1 MEWIDSKGH
10 RFLLDGVGA
19 TWVVAAELKGEF
31 IYDAAIQKYIF
42 RDRSGT
48 AHRFN
53 ADGTLDAIL
62 DMYGNRLQLTY
73 AGGRLLAVE
82 SIPVAPGYVEAGST
96 AVSKRLNF
104 RYDAN
109 GRLAS
114 VSEDPET
121 GGRVWKYQVLAIIN
135 NEAILTRVESP
146 PAEVNGANAGVAVNY
161 SYYDFTNL
169 NHPLYAKLSE
179 ITHPDGK
186 KTTHT
191 YYANGRAFQAT
202 DPDGHVQRFHFDLY
216 RNRTTA
222 FDERLNGTT
231 YTYSTEKGNL
241 LQVQYPDR
249 SRETNKWN
257 ETEQR
262 LESHTN
268 AGNITET
275 YSYDTSTAPGP
286 QNDPFDNVWQVDLK
300 KVTGYDGNGNPVL
313 ATIQVLDDGVMR
325 DLITK
330 YQYDPATNGSGH
342 LLVNRLL
349 KETLPGDGTR
359 QTVYVYESGASEH
372 VLRKIVESNL
382 RATYFGRHPTGL
394 VTSTWQRSWQTNAGN
409 VSSPLDDSTSTPI
422 MSEVFYAYNNAGQ
435 VTRATSITD
444 EWPIVEITNYNQ
456 HGYVVS
462 TTNGRG
468 ITTTYAVDD
477 LGRRLSTRLPATT
490 ELTAADFFTLYDAF
504 GNVVQTRDPLGR
516 RTYSTHDVR
525 QLLTRVVNADGTI
538 VNVKA

>member
-1 MEWIDSKGH
+1 MGYVARYGSNDLFIVSQLNGMEHYGGYLIGGTTLAPSVTAPLPQQYIALDPVNVATGAVNEDIVDVNIPAIGLPLTFSRHYDSNLVGMPNSLLGRGWYHNYSDRLVVSGTNQVPAFPPPNPRQDLEWIDSKGH

-31 IYDAAIQKYIF
+31 IYDVAIQKYIF

-82 SIPVAPGYVEAGST
+82 SMPVAPGYVEAGST

-169 NHPLYAKLSE
+169 NHPLYAKLAE

-257 ETEQR
+257 EAEQR

-268 AGNITET
+268 VGNITET

-286 QNDPFDNVWQVDLK
+286 QDDPFDNVWQVDLK

-313 ATIQVLDDGVMR
+313 ATIQVLDAGVMR

-330 YQYDPATNGSGH
+330 YQYDPATNGERALTRQSAAEGDTSRRWH
-342 LLVNRLL
+342 STKGLCIRVRRQRARTSQDRRI
-349 KETLPGDGTR
+349 ESPGD
-359 QTVYVYESGASEH
+359 VLWSASHRTGH
-372 VLRKIVESNL
+372 VNMAAVVANQC
-382 RATYFGRHPTGL
+382 
-394 VTSTWQRSWQTNAGN
+394 WQCQ
-409 VSSPLDDSTSTPI
+409 
-422 MSEVFYAYNNAGQ
+422 
-435 VTRATSITD
+435 
-444 EWPIVEITNYNQ
+444 
-456 HGYVVS
+456 
-462 TTNGRG
+462 
-468 ITTTYAVDD
+468 
-477 LGRRLSTRLPATT
+477 
-490 ELTAADFFTLYDAF
+490 
-504 GNVVQTRDPLGR
+504 
-516 RTYSTHDVR
+516 
-525 QLLTRVVNADGTI
+525 
-538 VNVKA
+538 